1 MKYLVLLMSI
11 LLLSNCSM
19 MPGKKM
25 MSEVVYECEIES
37 NFQEFASCIKT
48 TYARKGNSP
57 NAASVHAFYSM
68 IDAINEDFINTKISN
83 KQGRALT
90 YKALLDTVEASNRA
104 EAGQANNSVIC
115 NKVGNTVIC
124 N

>member
-1 MKYLVLLMSI
+1 
-11 LLLSNCSM
+11 
-19 MPGKKM
+19 M

-57 NAASVHAFYSM
+57 NDVSVHAFYSM

-83 KQGRALT
+83 KQARALT

-104 EAGQANNSVIC
+104 EAGRANNSVIC